1 VELLRKP
8 LLLILQVTTIIF
20 LLTSQTSFAAVGK
33 ILEQTGPTEIVRDKK
48 SIEGKVNTSI
58 EMNDTVVT
66 AKSKAKLVFEDKTT
80 VNITEQ
86 SKLVIDD
93 FVYDPKKG
101 SGKLAMKVV
110 MGTARYAS
118 GQIAKND
125 PQQVNIQTPTATV
138 AVRGTDF
145 SMTVD
150 ELGRSLIVLLP
161 SCDNNSCVTGAIQVS
176 NSAGSVFMDKA
187 YQTTLVSSLNSSP
200 STPIIVTIDQANINN
215 LLIIAP
221 PKEVKSDI
229 NRSDTTKETALDV
242 NFLNKD
248 FLKYNDLDVNELSK
262 FNALD
267 INFLDVNLL
276 TNLLDDSN
284 KTLSQSQESILAQ
297 KSLLPGYNEASGLK
311 YVIDD
316 MGKLTLNKIVTGSNA
331 VQVSV
336 SQEANLQ
343 LNISQAGSPLYQKI
357 NSGGTTTITIIQK

>member
-1 VELLRKP
+1 VELLQRP
-8 LLLILQVTTIIF
+8 LLLILQVIVTTF

-33 ILEQTGPTEIVRDKK
+33 ISEQTGPTEIVRDKK
-48 SIEGKVNTSI
+48 SISSAVNSAVQ
-58 EMNDTVVT
+58 MNDTIIT

-110 MGTARYAS
+110 LGTARYAS

-125 PQQVNIQTPTATV
+125 PQQVDVKTPTATV

-150 ELGRSLIVLLP
+150 ELGRSLIMLLP
-161 SCDNNSCVTGAIQVS
+161 SCDNKGCVTGAIQVS
-176 NSAGSVFMDKA
+176 NDAGSVFMDTA
-187 YQTTLVSSLNSSP
+187 YQTTLVSSINSPP
-200 STPIIVTIDQANINN
+200 STPIIVAIDQANINN

-221 PKEVKSDI
+221 PKEVKEDK
-229 NRSDTTKETALDV
+229 TKGESVTETALDV

-248 FLKYNDLDVNELSK
+248 FLKYNALEENELAK
-262 FNALD
+262 FNQLD
-267 INFLDVNLL
+267 INYLDGNML
-276 TNLLDDSN
+276 TNLLDDST
-284 KTLSQSQESILAQ
+284 KALAQSQESILAQ
-297 KSLLPGYNEASGLK
+297 STMLPGYNEGSGLK
-311 YVIDD
+311 YGVDD
-316 MGKLTLNKIVTGSNA
+316 TGKLTLYKIGA
-331 VQVSV
+331 HIAQVSV
-336 SQEANLQ
+336 NQEANLQ
-343 LNISQAGSPLYQKI
+343 LNISQDGSALYQKV

>member
-1 VELLRKP
+1 VELLQRP
-8 LLLILQVTTIIF
+8 LLLILQVIVTTF

-33 ILEQTGPTEIVRDKK
+33 ISEQTGPTEIVRDKK
-48 SIEGKVNTSI
+48 SISSAVNSAVQ
-58 EMNDTVVT
+58 MNDTIIT

-110 MGTARYAS
+110 LGTARYAS

-125 PQQVNIQTPTATV
+125 PQQVNVKTPTATV

-150 ELGRSLIVLLP
+150 ELGRSLIMLLP
-161 SCDNNSCVTGAIQVS
+161 SCDNKGCVTGAIQVS
-176 NSAGSVFMDKA
+176 NDAGTVFMDTA
-187 YQTTLVSSLNSSP
+187 YQTTLVSSLNSAP
-200 STPIIVTIDQANINN
+200 SAPVIVTIDQANINN

-221 PKEVKSDI
+221 PKEVKEDK
-229 NRSDTTKETALDV
+229 TKSETATETALDI

-248 FLKYNDLDVNELSK
+248 FLKYNALDTNELAK

-267 INFLDVNLL
+267 INFLDGNLL
-276 TNLLDDSN
+276 TNLLDDST
-284 KTLSQSQESILAQ
+284 KALAQSQESILAQ
-297 KSLLPGYNEASGLK
+297 STMLPGYSESSGLK
-311 YVIDD
+311 YGVDD
-316 MGKLTLNKIVTGSNA
+316 TGKLTLYKIGTHIA
-331 VQVSV
+331 QVSV

-343 LNISQAGSPLYQKI
+343 LNIIQDGSPVYQKV